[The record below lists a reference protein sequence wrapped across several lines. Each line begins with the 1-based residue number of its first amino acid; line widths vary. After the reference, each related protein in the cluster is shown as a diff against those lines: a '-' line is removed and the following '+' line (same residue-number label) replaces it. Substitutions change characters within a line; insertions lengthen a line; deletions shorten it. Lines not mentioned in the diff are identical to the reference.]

1 MRVFIGM
8 ETSGALRRRFI
19 AQGHEVISCDTLPA
33 EDGPTPNHMIGD
45 VFVTL
50 ERLRLDY
57 GWWPDLAIFHP
68 TCTFHTLAAA
78 WAFNDPDYVRYPGVG
93 YHQRVQPGTLTGAAR
108 RKARKEAEADC
119 ERIKALKIKRK
130 IVENPK
136 GTLPTRT
143 SYGRPHQIV
152 QPYEFGDDASK
163 GTCLW
168 FFDYDGNPLPGMA
181 LPLDPEKRVPGRIVI
196 CNGKPVER
204 WGNQTDSGQNNVTP
218 GEARWKERSRTF
230 DGIADA
236 GAEHWGRDVTNH
248 GCKFESHPEF
258 VTSLE
263 LTAAYI

>member
-50 ERLRLDY
+50 ERLRVDY
-57 GWWPDLAIFHP
+57 DWVPDLGIFHP

-78 WAFNDPDYVRYPGVG
+78 WAFNDPDYARYPGVG
-93 YHQRVQPGTLTGAAR
+93 YHQKVQAGTLTGAAR
-108 RKARKEAEADC
+108 RQARKEAEADC

-130 IVENPK
+130 VVENPK

-143 SYGRPHQIV
+143 SYGKPHQIV
-152 QPYEFGDDASK
+152 QPYQFGDDASK

-168 FFDYDGNPLPGMA
+168 FFDQDGNPLPGMV
-181 LPLDPEKRVPGRIVI
+181 LPIDPAKYVPPTLRA
-196 CNGKPVER
+196 NGKSY
-204 WGNQTDSGQNNVTP
+204 WGNQTDTGQNNATP
-218 GEARWKERSRTF
+218 GELRWKERSRTF

-248 GCKFESHPEF
+248 GCKSHPHPEY
-258 VTSLE
+258 VTPLE
-263 LTAAYI
+263 LTRSYI